1 MNYSLKVYSVW
12 EVGKRVDAEGKPH
25 QEDSIFPAKGEQTN
39 SDRLFILCDGMG
51 GHSAGEVA
59 SSTVCDAMS
68 LSILN
73 HTTPEGEFKESDFL
87 AAMEAAYDA
96 LDAKD
101 NGAVKK
107 MGTTLALLKLH
118 SGGYFVAHMGDSRV
132 YHIRP
137 GKTQKDTRI
146 IFRTEDHSLVN
157 VLLKVG
163 ELTPEQAKTFKRKNV
178 ITKAMQPNAE
188 QRQKASVY
196 QSADIKA
203 DDYFLLCSDGM
214 LEHIDDDN
222 LCFIF
227 SKAGGDDRNKVEK
240 ALTYGTRENND
251 NHSAIIVHILSVTE
265 VGQSVVNTTHTS
277 YSAAKLADRCC
288 REPSAKGN
296 MTRTARKKKGII
308 NRIVDFFKGR

>member
-59 SSTVCDAMS
+59 SSSVCEAMS

-87 AAMEAAYDA
+87 VAMEAAYDA

-107 MGTTLALLKLH
+107 MGTTLTLLKLH

-157 VLLKVG
+157 VLLKIG

-203 DDYFLLCSDGM
+203 GDYFLLCSDGM

-222 LCFIF
+222 LRFIF
-227 SKAGGDDRNKVEK
+227 SKAGGNDKNKVEN

-265 VGQSVVNTTHTS
+265 VGQSVVNAALS
-277 YSAAKLADRCC
+277 SCSAVMLAKCR

-308 NRIVDFFKGR
+308 DRIVDFFKGR